1 MLPPL
6 KPDSPRLADV
16 LRSCLGAVAASDN
29 ALGFSAVQKAIVV
42 VIDGL
47 GHMQLKAHSGHA
59 RFLAPASKPLV
70 SGFPTTTASALASLA
85 TGASAGTHGIVGYDA
100 FVPGVGVRNQLRD
113 WGADMDPVAHQ
124 RSQPLWRDG
133 CAVVSEAK
141 HRSSGFTAA
150 ILRGAEYIGHDRLS
164 NRVEAASEAARTHDV
179 TYLYLPELD
188 RLGHSGGVASDA
200 WVSKLEEIDGLLAD
214 LAEANPDAGIAVTAD
229 HGMVD
234 VPEDKHVLLDAD
246 DVPQLDGLAGE
257 PRGRQLRLRDPAAA
271 EAVAE
276 ELSDALGKTAW
287 VASREEL
294 VDSGALGRVDP
305 EVLPRLGDVFILSR
319 GRHAHYF
326 DEQDAARGMI
336 GQHGSMTDDELL
348 VPLIRLGAWRT
359 GR

>member
-214 LAEANPDAGIAVTAD
+214 LAAANPDAGIAVTAD
-229 HGMVD
+229 HGMV
-234 VPEDKHVLLDAD
+234 
-246 DVPQLDGLAGE
+246 
-257 PRGRQLRLRDPAAA
+257 
-271 EAVAE
+271 
-276 ELSDALGKTAW
+276 
-287 VASREEL
+287 
-294 VDSGALGRVDP
+294 
-305 EVLPRLGDVFILSR
+305 
-319 GRHAHYF
+319 
-326 DEQDAARGMI
+326 
-336 GQHGSMTDDELL
+336 
-348 VPLIRLGAWRT
+348 
-359 GR
+359 